1 MFLSVSFSSYI
12 SSFDLYIAPLL
23 QPGLSICRR
32 YILKA
37 PQNLECAVL
46 GCLGV
51 GRDGGGGGN
60 ERTEVSILSSFSVFF
75 LPSPTEETAELHRL
89 GWMNL
94 DWRNRLEFGQSESVQ
109 LPN

>member
-1 MFLSVSFSSYI
+1 M
-12 SSFDLYIAPLL
+12 
-23 QPGLSICRR
+23 
-32 YILKA
+32 
-37 PQNLECAVL
+37 
-46 GCLGV
+46 GV
-51 GRDGGGGGN
+51 GN
-60 ERTEVSILSSFSVFF
+60 ERTEVSILSSLSVFF